1 MDECIFCKIVK
12 GEIPSE
18 KVFENKKFLAFLDI
32 GPVNKGHTLVIPKKH
47 YKNLF
52 DMPEEELKGYIEAI
66 QKVSK
71 AIIKAVNADGIS
83 INMSNEPAAG
93 QVVMHAHFHLIPR
106 LKGDGL
112 KLWPQGKY
120 KEGEAD
126 EIKDKITNCLE
137 SSD

>member
-12 GEIPSE
+12 GEIPCS
-18 KVFENKKFLAFLDI
+18 KVFENEKFFAFLDI

-52 DMPEEELKGYIEAI
+52 DMPKEELEGYMEAI

-71 AIIKAVNADGIS
+71 AITKGVNADGIS
-83 INMSNEPAAG
+83 INMSNESAAG
-93 QVVMHAHFHLIPR
+93 QVVMHAHLHIIPR
-106 LKGDGL
+106 FKDDGL

-126 EIKDKITNCLE
+126 KTREKIVNYI
-137 SSD
+137 

>member
-32 GPVNKGHTLVIPKKH
+32 GPVKKGHTLVIPKKH
-47 YKNLF
+47 YKNLL
-52 DMPEEELKGYIEAI
+52 DMPEEELKGYMETI
-66 QKVSK
+66 QKVSRVVMK
-71 AIIKAVNADGIS
+71 GINADGIS

-93 QVVMHAHFHLIPR
+93 QVVMHAHVHVIPR
-106 LKGDGL
+106 IKGDGL

-120 KEGEAD
+120 AEGEAT
-126 EIKDKITNCLE
+126 EVRSKITSHLTK
-137 SSD
+137 

>member
-1 MDECIFCKIVK
+1 MDCIFCKIVK
-12 GEIPSE
+12 GEIPCSR
-18 KVFENKKFLAFLDI
+18 VFENEKFFAFLDI

-52 DMPEEELKGYIEAI
+52 DMPEDEIKGYMEVI

-71 AIIKAVNADGIS
+71 AVMKGIDADGVN

-93 QVVMHAHFHLIPR
+93 QVVMHTHIHIIPR
-106 LKGDGL
+106 FKNDGL

-120 KEGEAD
+120 EEGEAD
-126 EIKDKITNCLE
+126 KTREKIVNYL
-137 SSD
+137 

>member
-1 MDECIFCKIVK
+1 MDCIFCKIIK
-12 GEIPSE
+12 GEIPCS
-18 KVFENKKFLAFLDI
+18 KVFEDEKFFAFLDI
-32 GPVNKGHTLVIPKKH
+32 GPVNRGHTLVIPKKH

-52 DMPEEELKGYIEAI
+52 DMPEEELNDYLMVI

-106 LKGDGL
+106 FKNDGL
-112 KLWPQGKY
+112 KLWPQGRY
-120 KEGEAD
+120 KEGEAE
-126 EIKDKITNCLE
+126 EIKNKIINSLK
-137 SSD
+137 

>member
-12 GEIPSE
+12 GEIPCS
-18 KVFENKKFLAFLDI
+18 KVFENEKFFAFLDI

-52 DMPEEELKGYIEAI
+52 DMPEEELKGYMEAI

-71 AIIKAVNADGIS
+71 VIMKGVDADGVN
-83 INMSNEPAAG
+83 INMSNESAAG
-93 QVVMHAHFHLIPR
+93 QVVMHTHIHIIPR
-106 LKGDGL
+106 FKDDGL

-120 KEGEAD
+120 AEGEMQAVR
-126 EIKDKITNCLE
+126 DKIVNYL
-137 SSD
+137 